1 MSLLSL
7 LLLAQAAAA
16 PMAPDMKM
24 DKPEPVCVRAGDL
37 PPAFAKW
44 NAPASVGLAIGA
56 PFPVT
61 GTEPS
66 KLTGAVGDVA
76 KRGGTAAMLSFTVAK
91 AGVYQIGLASG
102 AWVDVVSGGAALA
115 SVGHGHGPICTGLRK
130 IVDFKL
136 SPGRYTLQL
145 SGIKTP
151 TIKVMIVP
159 K

>member
-1 MSLLSL
+1 MPFLPL

-24 DKPEPVCVRAGDL
+24 EKPEPVCVRAGDL

-44 NAPASVGLAIGA
+44 NAPASTGLTIGA
-56 PFPVT
+56 PYLAT

-66 KLTGAVGDVA
+66 KLTGAVGDVV
-76 KRGGTAAMLSFTVAK
+76 KRGGTATALSFTVAK
-91 AGVYQIGLASG
+91 AGVYQVGLASG
-102 AWVDVVSGGAALA
+102 AWVDVVSGGTALA
-115 SVGHGHGPICTGLRK
+115 SAGHGHGPNCTGLRK

-136 SPGRYTLQL
+136 ASGRYTLQL